1 MDNTQQ
7 AYQEGLS
14 RFQQG
19 DLDGALA
26 FFVQVPKSNRKQQ
39 ALAMSY
45 IGRIQTL
52 KGEYEEAEKTLRR
65 SLSMQAQI
73 DPQSLYFLG
82 ECYFY
87 QRKWAESEKYLRET
101 IVREP
106 KYTDAYIR
114 LGMALRELK
123 RFDEAIR
130 SFELAIVN
138 DQKAVVARYQL
149 AQICVD
155 REDYKRAL
163 SQLHFVKDLAANYA
177 PAFVLQGAIYQRL
190 GDHRQSI
197 VEYCKVVEM
206 GKGDAGLYWR
216 LGRSFMAIKDRLQA
230 VRAFEQAIRLDK
242 AMWPA
247 YFYAAQLRD
256 EFQHYEKAMQHYRA
270 LLAVEEYRAIAKEA
284 IDRLLKHISNFDLTA
299 DAEIEE
305 NVKFTPPPVTTKV
318 SATHTLEAV
327 QRQLTN
333 QIGGN
338 RTAPLKAPT
347 TIGKDHKWIE
357 DEEEEEEA
365 PVAPVNYPGG
375 SQYTGVD
382 VLDHVYSALRSG
394 SFGEVVNVLRNSTM
408 DEITGSFRSHLD
420 PLLNK
425 VNKMKTEQLKGATDQ
440 LKGATQQ
447 LKGATGQIKGATG
460 KLKGAAD
467 KAKQQQQ
474 KKP

>member
-1 MDNTQQ
+1 MENSQD
-7 AYQEGLS
+7 AYQMGVA

-19 DLDGALA
+19 DLDGAMGFL
-26 FFVQVPKSNRKQQ
+26 VQVKKANKNEQ

-52 KGEYEEAEKTLRR
+52 RGEYEEAEKTLRR
-65 SLSMQAQI
+65 SLSMQATI

-87 QRKWAESEKYLRET
+87 QRKWNEAEKYLRET

-114 LGMALRELK
+114 LGMVLREAK
-123 RFDEAIR
+123 RIDEAVR
-130 SFELAIVN
+130 AFELAIVN

-163 SQLHFVKDLAANYA
+163 SQLHFVKDLAASYA
-177 PAFVLQGAIYQRL
+177 PAFVLQGDIYQRL

-230 VRAFEQAIRLDK
+230 VKAFEQAIRMDK

-284 IDRLLKHISNFDLTA
+284 IDRLLKHISNFDLTS
-299 DAEIEE
+299 DPEPIEE
-305 NVKFTPPPVTTKV
+305 NVKFDPPPVTTKV
-318 SATHTLEAV
+318 NATHTLEAV
-327 QRQLTN
+327 QRQLTS

-347 TIGKDHKWIE
+347 SIGKDHKWIE
-357 DEEEEEEA
+357 DDDEEEED
-365 PVAPVNYPGG
+365 VASPAARYAAKYQGA
-375 SQYTGVD
+375 D
-382 VLDHVYSALRSG
+382 VVDHVYAALRSG
-394 SFGEVVNVLRNSTM
+394 SFGEVVNVLKNSTM
-408 DEITGSFRSHLD
+408 DEITGSIRSHLD
-420 PLLNK
+420 PLLNSVK
-425 VNKMKTEQLKGATDQ
+425 VPGALKGAINKISKK
-440 LKGATQQ
+440 KG
-447 LKGATGQIKGATG
+447 K
-460 KLKGAAD
+460 
-467 KAKQQQQ
+467 
-474 KKP
+474 

>member
-1 MDNTQQ
+1 MDTNQE
-7 AYQEGLS
+7 AYQQGLA

-19 DLDGALA
+19 DLEGALA
-26 FFVQVPKSNRKQQ
+26 AFVQVKKTNKKEQ

-52 KGEYEEAEKTLRR
+52 RGEYDEAEKTLRR

-82 ECYFY
+82 EAYFY
-87 QRKWAESEKYLRET
+87 QRKWSEAEKYLRET

-114 LGMALRELK
+114 LGMVLREQK
-123 RFDEAIR
+123 RLDEAVR
-130 SFELAIVN
+130 AFELAIVN

-177 PAFVLQGAIYQRL
+177 PAFVLQGDIYQRL
-190 GDHRQSI
+190 GDHRQAI
-197 VEYCKVVEM
+197 VEYCKVVDM
-206 GKGDAGLYWR
+206 AKGDAGLYWR
-216 LGRSFMAIKDRLQA
+216 LGRSFMAIKDRMQA

-256 EFQHYEKAMQHYRA
+256 EFQHYEKAMVHYRA

-299 DAEIEE
+299 EPEQIEE
-305 NVKFTPPPVTTKV
+305 SVKFEPPPVTTKV
-318 SATHTLEAV
+318 TATHTLEAV
-327 QRQLTN
+327 QRQLTS

-338 RTAPLKAPT
+338 RTAPLKAPSA
-347 TIGKDHKWIE
+347 IDKDHKWIDE
-357 DEEEEEEA
+357 DEEAEDA
-365 PVAPVNYPGG
+365 PVTYAGAAAAKYA
-375 SQYTGVD
+375 GVD
-382 VLDHVYSALRSG
+382 VVDHVYAALRSG
-394 SFGEVVNVLRNSTM
+394 SFGEVVNVLKNSSV
-408 DEITGSFRSHLD
+408 DEITGSIRSHLD
-420 PLLNK
+420 PLLKNVNVPKAIRRAINK
-425 VNKMKTEQLKGATDQ
+425 AR
-440 LKGATQQ
+440 
-447 LKGATGQIKGATG
+447 
-460 KLKGAAD
+460 
-467 KAKQQQQ
+467 
-474 KKP
+474 KKE

>member
-1 MDNTQQ
+1 MDNSQQ

-26 FFVQVPKSNRKQQ
+26 FFVQVPKTSKKQQ
-39 ALAMSY
+39 AMAMSY

-87 QRKWAESEKYLRET
+87 QRKWAEAEKYLRET

-114 LGMALRELK
+114 LGMALREMK
-123 RFDEAIR
+123 RFDEAVR

-155 REDYKRAL
+155 KEDYKRAL

-177 PAFVLQGAIYQRL
+177 PAFVLQGDIYQRL
-190 GDHRQSI
+190 GDHRQAI

-299 DAEIEE
+299 ESEIEE
-305 NVKFTPPPVTTKV
+305 DVKFTPPPVTTKV

-327 QRQLTN
+327 QRQLTS

-357 DEEEEEEA
+357 DDEEEEDEA
-365 PVAPVNYPGG
+365 PAAPIHRQGPG
-375 SQYTGVD
+375 YTGVD

-394 SFGEVVNVLRNSTM
+394 SFGEVVNVLRNSSVE
-408 DEITGSFRSHLD
+408 EITGSLKNHLD
-420 PLLNK
+420 PLINK
-425 VNKMKTEQLKGATDQ
+425 VNKIKSEQIKGATSQLKGATSQ
-440 LKGATQQ
+440 F
-447 LKGATGQIKGATG
+447 KGATG
-460 KLKGAAD
+460 KLKGALD
-467 KAKQQQQ
+467 KAK
-474 KKP
+474 KDK